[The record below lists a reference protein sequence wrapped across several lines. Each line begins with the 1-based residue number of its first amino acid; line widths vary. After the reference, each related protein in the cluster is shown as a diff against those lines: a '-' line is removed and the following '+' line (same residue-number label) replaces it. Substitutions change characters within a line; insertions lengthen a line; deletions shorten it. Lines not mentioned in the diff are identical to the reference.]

1 MNIFAKV
8 TWKAMW
14 KNRVRTLVTIAG
26 VILSAA
32 MFTAVTTMAA
42 SLLQFLVDVEVY
54 EDGSHFLSWDI
65 ADERVGQALR
75 ADEAVDQVGDY
86 QALGYVYLGEE
97 NSDSAYIMGAVEPQV
112 YELAGLKVEEGR
124 LPAHSGELLL
134 PLRAV
139 ERLESLGL
147 PNGLGDSLTVDIQ
160 PDYVDAD
167 LGLPSGTETFTRTYT
182 IVGITSD
189 TYIGAAYEYIPSLIT
204 VSDGTETALWHRYFA
219 TTFKAKEAEAV
230 AERLATNLEVGT
242 ALHYE
247 LLSYYGASRYA
258 NYNTMMATFVLV
270 LVAIIMV
277 GAVSLIYNAFSISVA
292 ERTKQFGLLSS
303 VGATKRQLRRS
314 VLFEAG
320 ALSLLGIPLGLL
332 CGWGGIAVTL
342 HFVGGLFGDML
353 AGAGDSGITLHAVV
367 SPAALLAASL
377 IGLLTVFLS
386 AWIPARRATRV
397 PPMAAIRQ
405 SGDYQVTR
413 RQVKVSRLSYRLWG
427 LPGVLAK
434 KYYAV
439 SRRKYRA
446 TVISLAISVLLFIT
460 ATSYA
465 DTLRGSVALSMN
477 TENYDLMAVWV
488 DQGNRIDLLRG
499 REDVSQSALVRA
511 DDQYYVLLSDEMM
524 SAEHRAWIEN
534 ADSFASNFDANCRSA
549 SIYYLEDAVFRDYLE
564 EHKIDPTPYFDRSSP
579 TALVCNRQF
588 TSYEYDDEKGWSRYT
603 TAFTPFAEDVG
614 ALELFYGILPQAL
627 LDELDAEN
635 YYIDRFTVENGRLML
650 NAYHLVEDPDRGMV
664 TDWNDRRSY
673 VIQTEGDTQRYYVCD
688 PLTGSREAEPAYT
701 QDVSDTL
708 QHIRLGAAIDELPF
722 GIGSRALE
730 NENSLYFILPLSMA
744 KGEPQYGVD
753 MALRTSNYDSLKAF
767 LDEQEIPYSDL
778 LDSEMRARNIILLV
792 NVFSYGFIILI
803 ALICVCNVFN
813 TISTNIALRRRDFGM
828 LRSVG
833 LKSGELYRM
842 MHFECLRYGVK
853 ALLAGLPLALL
864 ASYGIHGITTSFT
877 ERSWQPPWLAIA
889 VAAGSIFLVV
899 FATMLYAVTK
909 LRKDNPIEA
918 IRMENL

>member
-1 MNIFAKV
+1 MNIFARV

-42 SLLQFLVDVEVY
+42 SLLQFLMDVEVY
-54 EDGSHFLSWDI
+54 EDGSHFLSCDL
-65 ADERVGQALR
+65 ADESVGRALE
-75 ADEAVDQVGDY
+75 ADGAVDQVGDY

-97 NSDSAYIMGAVEPQV
+97 SSDSAYIMAAVEPGI
-112 YELAGLKVEEGR
+112 YELAGLHVEEGR
-124 LPAHSGELLL
+124 LPEHSGEILL

-139 ERLESLGL
+139 ERLEILGL
-147 PNGLGDSLTVDIQ
+147 PNEVGAALTLDVL
-160 PDYVDAD
+160 PDYVDEDA
-167 LGLPSGTETFTRTYT
+167 GLPSGTAVFTRTYT
-182 IVGITSD
+182 IVGVASD
-189 TYIGAAYEYIPSLIT
+189 LYMGDYIPSLIT
-204 VSDGTETALWHRYFA
+204 VSDGTETALWHRYYA

-247 LLSYYGASRYA
+247 LLSYYGASRYT

-314 VLFEAG
+314 VFFEAG

-367 SPAALLAASL
+367 SPAALLAATL
-377 IGLLTVFLS
+377 IGLLTVFIS

-439 SRRKYRA
+439 SRKKYRA

-499 REDVSQSALVRA
+499 REDVSRSALVRT
-511 DDQYYVLLSDEMM
+511 DTQYYALLSDEMM

-534 ADSFASNFDANCRSA
+534 ADGFVSNFDANCRSA
-549 SIYYLEDAVFRDYLE
+549 DIYYLEDAVFRDYLE
-564 EHKIDPTPYFDRSSP
+564 EHKIDPTPYFDRSKS
-579 TALVCNRQF
+579 TALVCNKQL
-588 TSYEYDDEKGWSRYT
+588 TSYEYDEEKGWSRYT
-603 TAFTPFAEDVG
+603 TAFTPFAAEVS
-614 ALELFYGILPQAL
+614 ALELFYGTLPQAL
-627 LDELDAEN
+627 VEELDAEN
-635 YYIDRFTVENGRLML
+635 YYVDRFTVENGRLML

-664 TDWNDRRSY
+664 TDWNDRRCY
-673 VIQTEGDTQRYYVCD
+673 VIETEDGLQRYYVCD
-688 PLTGSREAEPAYT
+688 PITGVRETEPVYT
-701 QDVSDTL
+701 QDVSGTL

-722 GIGSRALE
+722 GIDSRTRD
-730 NENSLYFILPLSMA
+730 NESSLYFILPLSMA
-744 KGEPQYGVD
+744 KGEPQYGID
-753 MALRTSNYDSLKAF
+753 MALRTSNYDTLKAF
-767 LDEQEIPYSDL
+767 LDEEEIPYSDL
-778 LDSEMRARNIILLV
+778 LHSEMQARNIILLV

-833 LKSGELYRM
+833 LKTGELYRM

-864 ASYGIHGITTSFT
+864 ASYGIHSITTSFT
-877 ERSWQPPWLAIA
+877 ERSWQLPWLAIA

-899 FATMLYAVTK
+899 FATMLYAVSK
-909 LRKDNPIEA
+909 LRRDNPIEA